1 MATKLTKIYSDLDLT
16 FNKVSVT
23 GDVAIRYDEQAV
35 IRSVRNLLL
44 TNTYDRLFQPQI
56 GSNVTKL
63 LFENIDP
70 LTASLLQ
77 NEISNTIKNFEPRV
91 SIQSIVVQPN
101 EDQNAYNVS
110 LTFFIGNNTSPTAVN
125 LLLQRS
131 R

>member
-1 MATKLTKIYSDLDLT
+1 MATLKNIYSDLDLT
-16 FNKVSVT
+16 FNRVPVT
-23 GDVAIRYDEQAV
+23 GDIALSYDEQSV

-77 NEISNTIKNFEPRV
+77 NEIINTITNFEPRV
-91 SIQSIVVQPN
+91 SISSVIVETN
-101 EDQNAYNVS
+101 IDQNAYNVS
-110 LTFFIGNNTSPTAVN
+110 LTFFIGNNSSPTAVN

>member
-1 MATKLTKIYSDLDLT
+1 MATLNNVYSDLDLT
-16 FNKVSVT
+16 FNRVPVT
-23 GDVAIRYDEQAV
+23 NDVALRYDEQAV

-91 SIQSIVVQPN
+91 SLQSIVVQPN
-101 EDQNAYNVS
+101 TDYNAYNVS
-110 LTFFIGNNTSPTAVN
+110 LTFFIGNNTAPTAVT

>member
-1 MATKLTKIYSDLDLT
+1 MTTLNKIYSDLDLT
-16 FNKVSVT
+16 FNKVPVT
-23 GDVAIRYDEQAV
+23 GDVALRYDDQSV

-44 TNTYDRLFQPQI
+44 TNKYDRLFQPDI

-70 LTASLLQ
+70 LTATLLQ
-77 NEISNTIKNFEPRV
+77 TEIKSTIKNFEPRV
-91 SIQSIVVQPN
+91 SIQSVVVQPN
-101 EDQNAYNVS
+101 VDQNAYNVS
-110 LTFFIGNNTSPTAVN
+110 LTFFIGNNTSPTSVN

>member
-1 MATKLTKIYSDLDLT
+1 MSTLKNIYSDLDLT
-16 FNKVSVT
+16 FNKIPVT
-23 GDVAIRYDEQAV
+23 KDVALSYDEQSV

-44 TNTYDRLFQPQI
+44 TNTYDRLFQPKI

-77 NEISNTIKNFEPRV
+77 SEITNTIKNFEPRV
-91 SIQSIVVQPN
+91 SIQSVVVQPN
-101 EDQNAYNVS
+101 TDYNAYTVS
-110 LTFFIGNNTSPTAVN
+110 LTFFIGNNSSPTAVN

>member
-1 MATKLTKIYSDLDLT
+1 MATLNKIYSDLDLT
-16 FNKVSVT
+16 FNKVPVT
-23 GDVAIRYDEQAV
+23 GDVAMKYDDQAV
-35 IRSVRNLLL
+35 IKSVRNLLL

-77 NEISNTIKNFEPRV
+77 NEITNTIKNFEPRV

-101 EDQNAYNVS
+101 IEQNAYNVS
-110 LTFFIGNNTSPTAVN
+110 LTFFIGNNSSPTAVN